1 MRRCVLLL
9 AVAVT
14 LPALAEESP
23 APLPAPLVSSAEPG
37 ELLALRQERD
47 QLKAEVRELAE
58 QAQLREGAQVN
69 RLRQE
74 NQRLKL
80 QLKSAQAGQPPSL
93 ISEQQRWFGLGG
105 LLALA
110 GVVVGRLSAR
120 GRSRKQWLN

>member
-1 MRRCVLLL
+1 MHRCVLLL
-9 AVAVT
+9 AVASS
-14 LPALAEESP
+14 LPALAEEALPLNAVP
-23 APLPAPLVSSAEPG
+23 ASAPIAAEHP
-37 ELLALRQERD
+37 ELAALRQERD
-47 QLKAEVRELAE
+47 LLKAELAE
-58 QAQLREGAQVN
+58 QGQLRESAQVS

-80 QLKSAQAGQPPSL
+80 QLKSAQAGQPQGL
-93 ISEQQRWFGLGG
+93 LSEQQSWFGLGA